1 MNIRF
6 YETFILLAK
15 LGNFSR
21 TAEQM
26 NATQPA
32 INGRISA
39 LEDHFNVKL
48 YDKGKKPFQ
57 LTPQGKVILQYAKRI
72 VDLEEELKASLAKRE
87 FSGTIRIGAIEI
99 VTMTWLPNFI
109 RKLQVECQGINV
121 EITTGTVAGLVPCLK
136 NDELEIVF
144 VVGGPHGYEI
154 ESTNLCTFAMGWFAN
169 PRYFK
174 ANETFDVREL
184 SNFPIV
190 LSSQKTSTFPYIK
203 EYFTL
208 HGVEDVFLETQSIK
222 IDCVTSVP
230 TALSMVKSGLG
241 VMPAP
246 TALLLDE
253 MRSGDIARL
262 PVRQELP
269 NVHVSAC
276 FKGKSRSPMLEQ
288 VMALAREC
296 ASDYARTVPEQLVW
310 T

>member
-6 YETFILLAK
+6 YETFILLVK

-32 INGRISA
+32 INGRINA
-39 LEDHFNVKL
+39 LEDYFNVKL

-57 LTPQGKVILQYAKRI
+57 LTPEGKVVFQYAKRI
-72 VDLEEELKASLAKRE
+72 VDLDDELKASLTKRE

-99 VTMTWLPNFI
+99 VTIAWLPDFI
-109 RKLQVECQGINV
+109 RKLQSECQGINV
-121 EITTGTVAGLVPCLK
+121 EITTGTVAELVPRLK
-136 NDELEIVF
+136 NDEFEIVF
-144 VVGGPHGYEI
+144 VVGGPHRYDVD
-154 ESTNLCTFAMGWFAN
+154 SVNLCTFAMGWFAN
-169 PRYFK
+169 PRYF
-174 ANETFDVREL
+174 NVTETLDVREL

-203 EYFTL
+203 EYFSL
-208 HGVEDVFLETQSIK
+208 HGVEDVFLDTQSVK
-222 IDCVTSVP
+222 VDCVTSVP

-246 TALLLDE
+246 TALLLNE
-253 MRSGDIARL
+253 MRAGDIARL

-269 NVHVSAC
+269 SVHVSAC
-276 FKGKSRSPMLEQ
+276 FKGKNRSPMIEQ
-288 VMALAREC
+288 VLRIAREC
-296 ASDYARTVPEQLVW
+296 AGDYAKTVPERLVW